1 VILKKEK
8 MQISTITVS
17 NFSEP
22 SNNKLNNT
30 LTVAQTNDDRKKK
43 KVGENNK
50 ILKKQNLNK
59 TIEPVIS
66 PLNLQ
71 NAQLTKI
78 PRFKSNYSPLK
89 TNNKGGKQQ
98 EQVIQIDINE
108 IRCKVIKR
116 KFSYLWLRKVHGRVL
131 PSVADKNY
139 KISFIRQYFHVWKNQ
154 WWYSGREWR
163 LNVKA
168 ECFYK

>member
-71 NAQLTKI
+71 NAQLTK
-78 PRFKSNYSPLK
+78 
-89 TNNKGGKQQ
+89 T
-98 EQVIQIDINE
+98 
-108 IRCKVIKR
+108 
-116 KFSYLWLRKVHGRVL
+116 
-131 PSVADKNY
+131 
-139 KISFIRQYFHVWKNQ
+139 SF
-154 WWYSGREWR
+154 
-163 LNVKA
+163 
-168 ECFYK
+168 